1 MTILLAL
8 AVAAVA
14 VASSFM
20 AVRFR
25 GNVRQNGTLLEQA
38 KEQIAA
44 QCTEQVQQAEARL
57 SVQNDQERR
66 VWSDALNAVRQDAQG
81 RVTRLGEQTRQN
93 RDRLA
98 DDSKLTGQ
106 LRSDLQ
112 AEAQERQV
120 TIHQLRADLQSET
133 QERQLAL
140 QQLRDSLRS
149 EMISQVSDGA
159 QRVTER
165 VEQQLAQAARE
176 INARATQAQTALATM
191 QGELADHRQ
200 RADRQL
206 ADVASDIAYIDQRLG
221 DVRRH
226 VRRRLD
232 YEVLAGGAA
241 RRVLAGGI
249 CTGQAA
255 AADILPLLY
264 EDFCQAVPLEI
275 VFREPRSR
283 TDERFYLFWKSL
295 HGAPAERQLET
306 LLSACPDG
314 TAESQPGLNELRSLL
329 LALHRAGPAT
339 LQVGPMIVS
348 RTHDGLVGGILTA
361 AEANRSP
368 SQRPAATTAEQAE
381 LLAHLETDQLTDLAS
396 WADSYAS

>member
-25 GNVRQNGTLLEQA
+25 SNIRQNATLLAQVREQM
-38 KEQIAA
+38 AA
-44 QCTEQVQQAEARL
+44 QCTEQVQQAERRL

-81 RVTRLGEQTRQN
+81 RVSRLGEQTRQN
-93 RDRLA
+93 RDRLGE
-98 DDSKLTGQ
+98 DGRMTGQ

-112 AEAQERQV
+112 AEAQERQ
-120 TIHQLRADLQSET
+120 TAIHQLRADLQSET
-133 QERQLAL
+133 QERQHAL

-149 EMISQVSDGA
+149 EMISQVSDGT
-159 QRVTER
+159 QRATER
-165 VEQQLAQAARE
+165 VEQQLAEAARE
-176 INARATQAQTALATM
+176 INARATQAQAALAAI

-206 ADVASDIAYIDQRLG
+206 ADVASDIAFIDQRLG

-264 EDFCQAVPLEI
+264 EDFCHAVPLEI
-275 VFREPRSR
+275 VFREPRNR
-283 TDERFYLFWKSL
+283 TDERFYLFWRSL
-295 HGAPAERQLET
+295 TGAAAERQLGT
-306 LLSACPDG
+306 LLTACPDG
-314 TAESQPGLNELRSLL
+314 GAPSQPGLNELRSLL

-348 RTHDGLVGGILTA
+348 RTQGGLVGGIVTA
-361 AEANRSP
+361 AAANRST
-368 SQRPAATTAEQAE
+368 SQRPDASTAEQAE
-381 LLAHLETDQLTDLAS
+381 LLAHLEAGQLTDLAS